1 MSSSP
6 PRKRYPDETNKEWK
20 AVLRESRKKRYQR
33 KENKTNLNLYEN
45 DKIKKNDE
53 NILTKQTTE
62 TVKSK
67 DVNNITRILTKSE
80 NIDFNKNSN

>member
-20 AVLRESRKKRYQR
+20 AVLCESRKKLYQR
-33 KENKTNLNLYEN
+33 KQNETNLKLYEN
-45 DKIKKNDE
+45 DKIMKNDE

-62 TVKSK
+62 TNKSK
-67 DVNNITRILTKSE
+67 DMKNIPQI
-80 NIDFNKNSN
+80 

>member
-1 MSSSP
+1 MWC
-6 PRKRYPDETNKEWK
+6 YPDETNKEWK
-20 AVLRESRKKRYQR
+20 AVLCESRKNIIK
-33 KENKTNLNLYEN
+33 KTEQKNLKLYEN

-67 DVNNITRILTKSE
+67 DVNNITQILTKSG
-80 NIDFNKNSN
+80 NIDFNKN